1 MRLPAFL
8 LAVALALAAAAD
20 AAAADA
26 AHGQELYELRCG
38 GCHSLDANRVG
49 PAHRGVYG
57 RKAGSAPNFNY
68 STAVKNSTV
77 VWEEKTLDAWLTNPQ
92 ALIPGQR
99 MNFRVAYRRGPRR
112 YHRLSA
118 PAVGQMSDSRAP
130 SGNPGAHD
138 CLARGAGRIRRS
150 VSSRRSTQRSGTAR
164 PRAAAGRPASAG
176 LHGRPSQ

>member
-1 MRLPAFL
+1 MASPLVVL
-8 LAVALALAAAAD
+8 VLAAAGNT

-26 AHGQELYELRCG
+26 AHGQELYESRCG

-68 STAVKNSTV
+68 STAVKNATV

-99 MNFRVAYRRGPRR
+99 MNFRVA
-112 YHRLSA
+112 L
-118 PAVGQMSDSRAP
+118 PADRADIIAYLRQQ
-130 SGNPGAHD
+130 SGK
-138 CLARGAGRIRRS
+138 
-150 VSSRRSTQRSGTAR
+150 
-164 PRAAAGRPASAG
+164 
-176 LHGRPSQ
+176 

>member
-1 MRLPAFL
+1 MRLPTVILVAM
-8 LAVALALAAAAD
+8 LAMAAAAD

-26 AHGQELYELRCG
+26 AHGQELYESRCG

-68 STAVKNSTV
+68 STAVKSSTV

-99 MNFRVAYRRGPRR
+99 MNFGV
-112 YHRLSA
+112 
-118 PAVGQMSDSRAP
+118 
-130 SGNPGAHD
+130 
-138 CLARGAGRIRRS
+138 
-150 VSSRRSTQRSGTAR
+150 
-164 PRAAAGRPASAG
+164 AAAEDRADIIAYLRKESGR
-176 LHGRPSQ
+176 

>member
-1 MRLPAFL
+1 MRLPAL
-8 LAVALALAAAAD
+8 PAGAVLALAAAAP

-26 AHGQELYELRCG
+26 AHGQELYESRCG

-99 MNFRVAYRRGPRR
+99 MNFRVATARGPRR
-112 YHRLSA
+112 HHRLPA
-118 PAVGQMSDSRAP
+118 PAVGQVMASSDH
-130 SGNPGAHD
+130 PGAAP
-138 CLARGAGRIRRS
+138 ARRG
-150 VSSRRSTQRSGTAR
+150 
-164 PRAAAGRPASAG
+164 
-176 LHGRPSQ
+176 